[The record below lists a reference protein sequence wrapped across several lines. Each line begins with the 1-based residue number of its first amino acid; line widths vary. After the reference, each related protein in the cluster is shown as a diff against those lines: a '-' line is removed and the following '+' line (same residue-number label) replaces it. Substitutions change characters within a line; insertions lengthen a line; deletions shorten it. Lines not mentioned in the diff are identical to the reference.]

1 MFPSARHCSAISL
14 EGIGHD
20 EAHMSSGLIIAL
32 DLLDLCAAEGIV
44 KETADLKGVC
54 GFKIGFCL
62 GLTHGLPHTVDRLR
76 RLTKLPI
83 IYDHQKAGTDIPETA
98 ESFVQACSAVDRI
111 ILFPQAGPKSLEAWV
126 KAVQKAKKVV
136 IVGGEMTHK
145 GYKAREEGYITDV
158 APITIYRSAVK
169 QGVTDFV
176 VPANKTDSVGFY
188 RMLLESSGI
197 VPTLYL
203 VGLVDQGGSIREAGK
218 TAGPYWHAICGTA
231 IYNPNKKES
240 LDKVTEEEMH
250 ESIKKL
256 AMSL

>member
-1 MFPSARHCSAISL
+1 MTRIIDLDRSIIPACDVRTLSQLKKIVNVSREFPQ
-14 EGIGHD
+14 
-20 EAHMSSGLIIAL
+20 
-32 DLLDLCAAEGIV
+32 V
-44 KETADLKGVC
+44 KAY
-54 GFKIGFCL
+54 KIGFSL
-62 GLTHGLPHTVDRLR
+62 GLRYGLPRIVSSIKKSHHGSIV
-76 RLTKLPI
+76 
-83 IYDHQKAGTDIPETA
+83 IYDHQKAGTDIPKTA
-98 ESFVQACSAVDRI
+98 KEFAATLAHSGIDAAI
-111 ILFPQAGPKSLEAWV
+111 IFPMAGPRTREAFIKSLSEHGLG
-126 KAVQKAKKVV
+126 V
-136 IVGGEMTHK
+136 ICGGEMTHK

-158 APITIYRSAVK
+158 APVTIYRSAVK

>member
-1 MFPSARHCSAISL
+1 VFPSARHCSAISL

-145 GYKAREEGYITDV
+145 GYLESDGGYILSD
-158 APITIYRSAVK
+158 APKRIYIAAAK
-169 QGVTDFV
+169 LGVTHFV
-176 VPANKTDSVGFY
+176 LPGNKPD
-188 RMLLESSGI
+188 RMLRIACINNQSSIGN
-197 VPTLYL
+197 VWC
-203 VGLVDQGGSIREAGK
+203 DDFSIREI
-218 TAGPYWHAICGTA
+218 T
-231 IYNPNKKES
+231 
-240 LDKVTEEEMH
+240 
-250 ESIKKL
+250 
-256 AMSL
+256 